1 MNVTYASNV
10 MCYSTFFGYIILDKL
25 VTQLELDD
33 ILKIISKSIFYIYIL
48 CIKRKIVPIDLILPK
63 DFHFENILTTPTRNK
78 PKAR

>member
-48 CIKRKIVPIDLILPK
+48 
-63 DFHFENILTTPTRNK
+63 
-78 PKAR
+78 